1 MLTIALIATNALS
14 LPPAV
19 PRCTDVLTTT
29 PHAATR
35 RSLLAFSVGAV
46 FCPSACT
53 ASNAGALAAKARAAE
68 RKLNEGMGAA
78 PINQLQRAASSLDVV
93 EELLRTAAD
102 AGLAAS
108 RWGEFRD
115 VLAPGIV
122 SVRVYCPK
130 KGAIGARRA
139 AFLSA
144 ASELDQFAYDQQ
156 LKNLRDKYPQGYAQF
171 KARNL
176 NLDVSEPTAALER
189 ARGALDAL
197 LASAREEEWGV
208 AVSIEL

>member
-1 MLTIALIATNALS
+1 
-14 LPPAV
+14 
-19 PRCTDVLTTT
+19 
-29 PHAATR
+29 
-35 RSLLAFSVGAV
+35 
-46 FCPSACT
+46 
-53 ASNAGALAAKARAAE
+53 
-68 RKLNEGMGAA
+68 MGAA

-115 VLAPGIV
+115 LLARGIV